1 MAMHPNWPITLLSDL
16 RLGTS
21 TMVRHPAFAAAAKLA
36 RGTLALAVRRVPW
49 LSIVLAAPLAAVW
62 LLFAAAN
69 FISWQRTEQPTGLGA
84 TMLELTIAV
93 FFVIRRPAVVTSSS
107 PLAWS
112 ATAVATFGVLAGRPG
127 EEPLWGLEPVYAALQ
142 LVGLVL
148 ALASIAALGRSFG
161 LVAAN
166 RGIRTGGPYR
176 LVRHPLYAAYF
187 VTQAGYVL
195 ETPTVRNVAIMVA
208 VITFQLVRVRTE
220 ERCLSADPAYAAYR
234 ERVRWRLVPHVY

>member
-1 MAMHPNWPITLLSDL
+1 
-16 RLGTS
+16 
-21 TMVRHPAFAAAAKLA
+21 MVRHSAAAAAAKLA

-49 LSIVLAAPLAAVW
+49 LSLVLAAPLAAVW
-62 LLFAAAN
+62 VLFAAAN
-69 FISWQRTEQPTGLGA
+69 FVSWQRTEQPTGLGA

-107 PLAWS
+107 PLAWA

-195 ETPTVRNVAIMVA
+195 ETPTARNVAIMAA

-220 ERCLSADPAYAAYR
+220 ERCLGADPTYAAYR